1 VLALAA
7 LGAGVKNMIL
17 EAHESALS
25 FQTNILLTG
34 AIGIWLLSFLLI
46 QYVSIERSLLAPLRI
61 PYAAAF
67 LVAVMLSF
75 GWHLPTLVVLLVFN
89 LIFAVLLLMQ
99 LRVFGAHEPT
109 S

>member
-1 VLALAA
+1 
-7 LGAGVKNMIL
+7 MIL
-17 EAHESALS
+17 QAHESSLT

-34 AIGIWLLSFLLI
+34 AIGVWLLSFLLI
-46 QYVSIERSLLAPLRI
+46 QYVSIERRLLASLRI

-75 GWHLPTLVVLLVFN
+75 GWHLPPLVVLLVFN
-89 LIFAVLLLMQ
+89 LVFAVLLVMQ
-99 LRVFGAHEPT
+99 LRVFGALEPA